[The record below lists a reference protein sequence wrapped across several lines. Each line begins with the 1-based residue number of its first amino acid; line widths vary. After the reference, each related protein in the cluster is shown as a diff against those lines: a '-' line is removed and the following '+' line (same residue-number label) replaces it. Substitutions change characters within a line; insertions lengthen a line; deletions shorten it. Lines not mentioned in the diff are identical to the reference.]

1 MLCEDEASSLCIDH
15 IKITFMT
22 TIKILQV
29 ALVIIRV
36 ERLFGLYKHN
46 KSELMLGLETHVFEL
61 LSSFNKTL
69 FRFIKFIDVNRF
81 CNAGIKGQM

>member
-1 MLCEDEASSLCIDH
+1 MLCEDEASSLYIDN
-15 IKITFMT
+15 IKITFM

-46 KSELMLGLETHVFEL
+46 KSKLMLGLETHVFEL

-69 FRFIKFIDVNRF
+69 F
-81 CNAGIKGQM
+81 